1 MKQVKTATNRG
12 VQYYQHWLLQSVLYL
27 FLFSGAI
34 RFISSFN
41 TTRISSMVMPLL
53 VLYQPS
59 LSVESETGTKSGT
72 DNVALLFA

>member
-1 MKQVKTATNRG
+1 
-12 VQYYQHWLLQSVLYL
+12 
-27 FLFSGAI
+27 
-34 RFISSFN
+34 
-41 TTRISSMVMPLL
+41 MVMPLL